1 MGNLE
6 ISACHLIFN
15 SCILAFE
22 IDNNNKLELL
32 NSYENINYNKLLLT
46 LLYINQNH
54 FQVIYEKG
62 HNTNSKN
69 NKIEYIIDK
78 DKLHNI
84 IN

>member
-1 MGNLE
+1 MV
-6 ISACHLIFN
+6 
-15 SCILAFE
+15 FE
-22 IDNNNKLELL
+22 IDDNNKLELL
-32 NSYENINYNKLLLT
+32 NSYRNIHDNKLLLT

-84 IN
+84 INEKKFK